1 MSSLLS
7 LLLAIPLFGALVI
20 MFMPRQW
27 VNGIRRVSIGF
38 LLVELFVSTWIL
50 DADFT
55 TAGYRFLE
63 DREWIPAFGIRY
75 QLGVD
80 GISLWLILLTTLLT
94 PIALWVSWGA
104 IQTKIKEYAVA
115 FLLLEVGMIGAFV
128 ALDLFLFY
136 IFWELMLVPM
146 YLIIGIWGGKDR
158 IYAAVKFFIYTM
170 FPSLLMLL
178 GILYLVTRY
187 HELAV
192 AANLP
197 AEMQWSFS
205 LENLRH
211 VVLSFDEQFWLF
223 LVFGLAFAVKVPMF
237 PFHTWLPDAHV
248 QAPTGG
254 SVILAAVLLKL
265 GGYGFIRFAMPLFP
279 YAAHWVGPTL
289 AVFAVIGIIYGAVCA
304 WVQRDVKKLV
314 AYSSVS
320 HLGFVMLGIFAMT
333 TAGLSGA
340 ILQMV
345 AHGVST
351 GALFILVGVI
361 YDRRHTRDLSDF
373 GGLAKV
379 MPWYTVVFVIITMSS
394 VGLPSTN
401 GFVGEFMI
409 LAGTFASDQLSV
421 WEKVFVLSAATG
433 VILAAIYMLH
443 AVLKMFWGP
452 LDKKENSA
460 LPDLNR
466 REVIALLPLVVL
478 VFVMGLFPRT
488 LLDSIEPSATQ
499 MISDYNDRWEADWH
513 DDTPRLL
520 PFPELEAAENEVEA
534 APADAEGGGA
544 Q

>member
-27 VNGIRRVSIGF
+27 VNGIRRVSIAF
-38 LLVELFVSTWIL
+38 LLVEFFVSTWIL

-63 DREWIPAFGIRY
+63 DHEWIPAFGIRY

-94 PIALWVSWGA
+94 PIALWASWGS

-115 FLLLEVGMIGAFV
+115 FLFLEVGMVGAFV

-170 FPSLLMLL
+170 FPSLLMLI

-192 AANLP
+192 AAGLP

-223 LVFGLAFAVKVPMF
+223 IVFGLAFAVKVPMF
-237 PFHTWLPDAHV
+237 PVHTWLPDAHV

-333 TAGLSGA
+333 TAGVSGA
-340 ILQMV
+340 IFQMV

-379 MPWYTVVFVIITMSS
+379 MPWYAIIFVIITMSS

-409 LAGTFASDQLSV
+409 LAGTFTSDQLSV

-460 LPDLNR
+460 LSDLNW
-466 REVIALLPLVVL
+466 REVVALLPLVVL

-520 PFPELEAAENEVEA
+520 PFPELQAQEVEVVE
-534 APADAEGGGA
+534 ADAEGGGA